1 MLSLWFGGFDKG
13 AGRCF
18 GTLLRLQNHV
28 VNTMAKSQAMSHLLP
43 RLIRL
48 RDAPFYLGMDWNR
61 FNSLVRP
68 ALTEVPIGTQ
78 GIAFDRLD
86 LDAWA
91 YDYITR
97 NGRLDQPNGGS
108 SWDAKK
114 RQGSSNAA
122 IAGISTK
129 KSEADAFAKALAK
142 ATSGKRKNTSPAKS
156 KKSGKPQSTG

>member
-1 MLSLWFGGFDKG
+1 MSKE
-13 AGRCF
+13 
-18 GTLLRLQNHV
+18 
-28 VNTMAKSQAMSHLLP
+28 KSPSILP
-43 RLIRL
+43 RFIRL
-48 RDAPFYLGMDWNR
+48 RDAPFYLGMDRNR

-68 ALTEVPIGTQ
+68 KLTEVPIGKQ

-91 YDYITR
+91 DDYIIR

-114 RQGSSNAA
+114 HQDSSNVA
-122 IAGISTK
+122 IAGTSTN

-142 ATSGKRKNTSPAKS
+142 ATLAKRKSISPAKL
-156 KKSGKPQSTG
+156 KRSGKPLSTE